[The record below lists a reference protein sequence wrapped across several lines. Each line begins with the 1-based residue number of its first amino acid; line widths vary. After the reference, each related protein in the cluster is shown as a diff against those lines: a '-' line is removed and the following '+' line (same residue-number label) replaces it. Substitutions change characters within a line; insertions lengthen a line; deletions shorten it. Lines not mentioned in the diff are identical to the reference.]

1 MSAGTQRF
9 FVELIAL
16 PMRVIAGA
24 MSIARV
30 GDPRVLHNLLWRLSG
45 TAADAAAYLRHIYAQ
60 DTIRGREEACRLLAT
75 TDDARVFAEVANLE
89 RYYGND
95 LAVLRQWR
103 ELAPPAGSRAP
114 YLLYLDM
121 LATDRRDELLTAA
134 AEVLEHRDLPAYI
147 TEYALFVS
155 AWYAVQDQAWQT
167 AGRTVARVLS
177 IREARQFRVL
187 NLAIAIG
194 SGSAD
199 VTRQAELLRS
209 DNRNDDT
216 VSEAY
221 AYALAGDQQGA
232 ARVLQRC
239 SLDYLRAHTVPAAL
253 QPIAAS
259 LTARSEQDGRDA

>member
-24 MSIARV
+24 MSLAKV

-45 TAADAAAYLRHIYAQ
+45 AAADAGAYLRHMYAQ
-60 DTIRGREEACRLLAT
+60 DAIRGREEAGRLLAAT
-75 TDDARVFAEVANLE
+75 ADARVFAEVANLE
-89 RYYGND
+89 RYYGSD
-95 LAVLRQWR
+95 LEVLRQWR
-103 ELAPPAGSRAP
+103 ELAPPAGARKP

-121 LATDRRDELLTAA
+121 LASDRRDDLLTAA

-147 TEYALFVS
+147 TEYALFIT
-155 AWYAVQDQAWQT
+155 AWYAVQDRAWQA
-167 AGRTVARVLS
+167 AGQTVARVLA

-194 SGSAD
+194 SGSAE
-199 VTRQAELLRS
+199 VSRQVEYLRS
-209 DNRNDDT
+209 ENPQDDT

-221 AYALAGDQQGA
+221 AHALAGDEHGA

-239 SLDYLRAHTVPAAL
+239 SPDYLRTHTVPAAL
-253 QPIAAS
+253 QAIAAS
-259 LTARSEQDGRDA
+259 LTERSKHGGDDA